1 MTQTLELRSEYGRA
15 FLRYARNR
23 DEADL
28 HAAYEFGRDAVH
40 KQLNVL
46 ELAAIHHDA
55 FSSALRNVS
64 SQLDIEELT
73 AAASDFLAEA
83 LSAFEMVHRG
93 YQEVRETALVEK
105 QHADQLRQL
114 ASAFIEI
121 NSIHSVTSLLEN
133 ATRCAR
139 EIVGGD
145 CCLAT
150 IDAGDTPGDAVWI
163 TTKTE
168 SEEGW
173 RDFAASPAG
182 ARLSTLVTR
191 SMSGDRLSSVARGPH
206 QLRATLNG
214 RSAAWLGVAL
224 VGGSGRSLGSLQLFD
239 ETRDRFSDTDQSIL
253 VQLAQMTALALDNVQ
268 LYEREHRT
276 AATLQRALLPNQ
288 LPDPQHITVAA
299 RYMPGEAGLN
309 VGGDW
314 YDIVEL
320 SGDRIMLA
328 IGDVMGRGARAAA
341 VMGRVR
347 TAWRAYALRD
357 DPPEVVMESLNTL
370 IQGVDPDHFS
380 TMVLV
385 LIDPHRHHLRIVNA
399 GHPPPL
405 LVFPDGR
412 TRFLLEGLSVPL
424 GVLESADYAEE
435 TVRLAGG
442 AIVLYTDGLIE
453 RAGAPPDEGLR
464 RLQQSAQGA
473 SVSAELLCD
482 RILQHMLPTEATDD
496 VALLAV
502 RFGDAPAK
510 VAER

>member
-1 MTQTLELRSEYGRA
+1 MTQTLELQREYAEA
-15 FLRYARNR
+15 FLRYARNKN
-23 DEADL
+23 EADL
-28 HAAYEFGRDAVH
+28 HSAYEFGRDAVH

-46 ELAAIHHDA
+46 EVAAIHHDA
-55 FSSALRNVS
+55 FSSALRHVS
-64 SQLDIEELT
+64 SHEDIEELT
-73 AAASDFLAEA
+73 SAASDFLSEA

-93 YQEVRETALVEK
+93 YQEVRETALLEK
-105 QHADQLRQL
+105 QHADQLRRL

-139 EIVGGD
+139 EIVGVD
-145 CCLAT
+145 CSLAT
-150 IDAGDTPGDAVWI
+150 IAAADASKDAVWM
-163 TTKTE
+163 TTKGE
-168 SEEGW
+168 SREW
-173 RDFAASPAG
+173 QDFAASPEGTRLGALVAG
-182 ARLSTLVTR
+182 SI
-191 SMSGDRLSSVARGPH
+191 SGGRISSVARDPQ
-206 QLRATLNG
+206 QLKVTVEG
-214 RSAAWLGVAL
+214 RSVAWLGVAL
-224 VGGSGRSLGSLQLFD
+224 AGGSGRSLGSLQLLD
-239 ETRDRFSDTDQSIL
+239 KTRDRFSDTDCSIL

-276 AATLQRALLPNQ
+276 AATLQRALLPNE
-288 LPDPQHITVAA
+288 LPQPQHITVAA

-320 SGDRIMLA
+320 PGDRVMIA

-357 DPPEVVMESLNTL
+357 DPPQVVMESLNAL

-380 TMVLV
+380 TMVVV
-385 LIDPHRHHLRIVNA
+385 LIDPDQQELRIVNA

-405 LVFPDGR
+405 LVSLDGH
-412 TRFLLEGLSVPL
+412 TRFLPEGLSVPL
-424 GVLESADYAEE
+424 GVLSAATYREE
-435 TVRLAGG
+435 TVQLRGG

-453 RAGAPPDEGLR
+453 RSGAPPDEGLR
-464 RLQQSAQGA
+464 RLEQSAQGP
-473 SVSAELLCD
+473 STSAELLCD
-482 RILQHMLPTEATDD
+482 RILEQMLPGEAADD

-502 RFGDAPAK
+502 RFGDPLSN
-510 VAER
+510 RD